1 MLNVGNYELPENF
14 GGQVLELK
22 LSFSNN
28 VSIALDHL
36 DAFDGSIWKKGFCLD
51 RAFEIY
57 GDLEEEPAYHFYGLG
72 ETAGLKSVPFEV
84 GYNKGC
90 VVRLFNATTADE
102 LLTAINESF
111 PFSCWDEDEL
121 VKAMNK
127 EEPEKFFDA
136 TKIGEEFTLH
146 GALALVKNAKQTY
159 AQIQEKLREKLAAC
173 FKEKGDLKHVEMKVW
188 TAETVILPAICRGLS
203 VVLGDEKGMDGQ
215 TAFQILFKI
224 SSENLWDEL
233 KKIEAFNQMSEQ
245 AFSAMYDE
253 LMDENKEL
261 KHQAAPVKVTFVFE
275 QERLQDVVI
284 E

>member
-14 GGQVLELK
+14 GGQALELK
-22 LSFSNN
+22 LSFSND
-28 VSIALDHL
+28 VSITLDHL

-51 RAFEIY
+51 RALEIY

-90 VVRLFNATTADE
+90 VARLFNATTADE
-102 LLTAINESF
+102 LLTAIDESF

-121 VKAMNK
+121 VKEMDR
-127 EEPEKFFDA
+127 EEPEKSFDA
-136 TKIGEEFTLH
+136 AKVEEEFTLH

-159 AQIQEKLREKLAAC
+159 VQIQENLREKLAAC

-188 TAETVILPAICRGLS
+188 TAETVVLPAVCRGLD
-203 VVLGDEKGMDGQ
+203 VVLGEEGINVQEILAKGDSG
-215 TAFQILFKI
+215 
-224 SSENLWDEL
+224 NLLDEL
-233 KKIEAFNQMSEQ
+233 QKIEAFNQMPEQ
-245 AFSAMYDE
+245 AFSAMYNE
-253 LMDENKEL
+253 LMDENKEM
-261 KHQAAPVKVTFVFE
+261 KQHAVPIKVTFVFE

>member
-14 GGQVLELK
+14 GGQALELK
-22 LSFSNN
+22 LSFSND
-28 VSIALDHL
+28 VSITLDHL

-90 VVRLFNATTADE
+90 VARLFNATTADE

-121 VKAMNK
+121 VKEMDR
-127 EEPEKFFDA
+127 EEPEKSFDA
-136 TKIGEEFTLH
+136 AKVEEEFTLH

-159 AQIQEKLREKLAAC
+159 VQIQENLREKLAAC

-188 TAETVILPAICRGLS
+188 TAETVVLPAVCRGLD
-203 VVLGDEKGMDGQ
+203 VVLGEEGINVQEILAKGDSG
-215 TAFQILFKI
+215 
-224 SSENLWDEL
+224 NLLDEL
-233 KKIEAFNQMSEQ
+233 QKIEAFNQMPEQ
-245 AFSAMYDE
+245 AFSAMYNE
-253 LMDENKEL
+253 LMDENKEM
-261 KHQAAPVKVTFVFE
+261 KQHAVPIKVTFVFE

>member
-14 GGQVLELK
+14 GGQVLELE
-22 LSFSNN
+22 LSFSND
-28 VSIALDHL
+28 VSIVLDHL

-90 VVRLFNATTADE
+90 VARLFNATTADE

-121 VKAMNK
+121 VKEMDR
-127 EEPEKFFDA
+127 EEPEKSFDA
-136 TKIGEEFTLH
+136 AKIEEEFTLH

-159 AQIQEKLREKLAAC
+159 VQIQENLREKLAAC

-188 TAETVILPAICRGLS
+188 TAETVVLPAVCRGLD
-203 VVLGDEKGMDGQ
+203 VVLGEKGINVQ
-215 TAFQILFKI
+215 EILTKGD
-224 SSENLWDEL
+224 SGNLLDEL
-233 KKIEAFNQMSEQ
+233 QKIEAFNQMPEQ
-245 AFSAMYDE
+245 AFSAMYNE

-261 KHQAAPVKVTFVFE
+261 KQHAVPIKVTFVFE

>member
-22 LSFSNN
+22 LSFSND
-28 VSIALDHL
+28 VSIVLDHL

-90 VVRLFNATTADE
+90 VARLFNATTADE

-111 PFSCWDEDEL
+111 PFSCWDEEVI
-121 VKAMNK
+121 VKEMDR
-127 EEPEKFFDA
+127 EEPENSFDA
-136 TKIGEEFTLH
+136 AKIEEEFTLH

-159 AQIQEKLREKLAAC
+159 VQIQENLREKLAAC

-188 TAETVILPAICRGLS
+188 TAETVVLPAVCRGLD
-203 VVLGDEKGMDGQ
+203 VVLGEEGINVQEILAKGDSG
-215 TAFQILFKI
+215 
-224 SSENLWDEL
+224 NLLDEL
-233 KKIEAFNQMSEQ
+233 QKIEAFNQMPEQ
-245 AFSAMYDE
+245 AFSAMYNE
-253 LMDENKEL
+253 LMDENKEM
-261 KHQAAPVKVTFVFE
+261 KQHAVPIKVTFVFE

>member
-22 LSFSNN
+22 LSFSND
-28 VSIALDHL
+28 VSIVLDHL

-90 VVRLFNATTADE
+90 VARLFNATTADE

-121 VKAMNK
+121 VKEMDR
-127 EEPEKFFDA
+127 EEPEKSFDA
-136 TKIGEEFTLH
+136 AKIEEEFTLH

-159 AQIQEKLREKLAAC
+159 VQIQENLREKLAAC

-188 TAETVILPAICRGLS
+188 TAETVVLPAVCRGLD
-203 VVLGDEKGMDGQ
+203 VVLGEKGINVQ
-215 TAFQILFKI
+215 EILTKGD
-224 SSENLWDEL
+224 SGNLLDEL
-233 KKIEAFNQMSEQ
+233 QKIEAFNQMPEQ
-245 AFSAMYDE
+245 AFSAMYNE
-253 LMDENKEL
+253 VMGKNKEM
-261 KHQAAPVKVTFVFE
+261 KQHAVPIKVTFVFE

>member
-51 RAFEIY
+51 QAFEIY

-121 VKAMNK
+121 VKEMDR
-127 EEPEKFFDA
+127 EEPEKSFDA
-136 TKIGEEFTLH
+136 AKVEEEFTLH

-159 AQIQEKLREKLAAC
+159 VQIQENLREKLAAC

-188 TAETVILPAICRGLS
+188 TAETVVLPAVCRGLD
-203 VVLGDEKGMDGQ
+203 VVLGEEGINVQEILAKGDSG
-215 TAFQILFKI
+215 
-224 SSENLWDEL
+224 NLLDEL
-233 KKIEAFNQMSEQ
+233 QKIEAFNQMPEQ
-245 AFSAMYDE
+245 AFSAMYNE
-253 LMDENKEL
+253 LMDENKEM
-261 KHQAAPVKVTFVFE
+261 KQHAVPIKVTFVFE

>member
-22 LSFSNN
+22 LSFSNK

-51 RAFEIY
+51 QAFEIY

-90 VVRLFNATTADE
+90 VARLFNATTADE

-111 PFSCWDEDEL
+111 PFSCWDEEVI
-121 VKAMNK
+121 VKEMDR
-127 EEPEKFFDA
+127 EEPEKSFDA
-136 TKIGEEFTLH
+136 AKIEEEFTLH

-159 AQIQEKLREKLAAC
+159 VQIQENLCEKLAAC
-173 FKEKGDLKHVEMKVW
+173 FREKGDLKHVEMKVW
-188 TAETVILPAICRGLS
+188 TAETVVLPAVCRGLD
-203 VVLGDEKGMDGQ
+203 VVLGEEGINVQEILAKGDSG
-215 TAFQILFKI
+215 
-224 SSENLWDEL
+224 NLLDEL
-233 KKIEAFNQMSEQ
+233 QKIEAFNQMPEQ
-245 AFSAMYDE
+245 ASSAMYNE
-253 LMDENKEL
+253 LMDENKEM
-261 KHQAAPVKVTFVFE
+261 KQHAVPIKVTFVFE